1 MSTQQEKLRRLT
13 VDALLLSLA
22 LVLSVVE
29 RWIPLEL
36 LVPLPGI
43 KLGLANVVTLLA
55 VLELQMTDALA
66 LVFIRSLLLG
76 FISGPTTFAFSLT
89 GGLLALLVMWGSH
102 RINRGFFSIIGIS
115 LQGAAAHNM
124 GQVAVAALLLQEP
137 RLLTMYL
144 PLLLLTGL
152 VTGTLTGLVAQP
164 VVAWFR
170 RTRPE
175 ATPAKPSGGPT

>member
-1 MSTQQEKLRRLT
+1 MSKHKEKLRRLT

-22 LVLSVVE
+22 LVLSIVE
-29 RWIPLEL
+29 RWIPLNL

-55 VLELQMTDALA
+55 VLELQITDALA

-76 FISGPTTFAFSLT
+76 LISGPTTFAFSLT
-89 GGLLALLVMWGSH
+89 GGLLALLVMWGAK
-102 RINRGFFSIIGIS
+102 RINRGFLSIIGMS
-115 LQGAAAHNM
+115 LQGAAAHNI

-137 RLLTMYL
+137 RLLTTYL

-164 VVAWFR
+164 VVGWFR
-170 RTRPE
+170 QTRPQ
-175 ATPAKPSGGPT
+175 AALAKNQGGQP